1 MIVRVIDVYVKEQS
15 IEEFKGATVKNRQGS
30 IQEPGVLRF
39 DVLQSESDPDHFILY
54 EVYRDEKATKDHK
67 ETAHYQGWREAVE
80 SMMAGKREST
90 ACRPIAPIDS
100 TEW

>member
-1 MIVRVIDVYVKEQS
+1 MIVRIIDVYVIEQS
-15 IEEFKGATVKNRQGS
+15 IEGFKEATVKNRQGS

-54 EVYRDEKATKDHK
+54 EVYRDDKATKDHK
-67 ETAHYQGWREAVE
+67 ETAHYQEWREAVE
-80 SMMAGKREST
+80 PMMAGRREST
-90 ACRPIAPIDS
+90 ACTPIAPTDP